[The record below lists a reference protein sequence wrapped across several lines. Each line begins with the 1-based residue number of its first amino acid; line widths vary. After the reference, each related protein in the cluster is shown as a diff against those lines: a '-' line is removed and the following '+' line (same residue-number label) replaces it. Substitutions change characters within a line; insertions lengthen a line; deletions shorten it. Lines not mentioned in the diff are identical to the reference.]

1 MKNNESQRVF
11 FIEICIAVIF
21 FLMIA
26 VTCFMSFTKSKM
38 IQTESDNKILYA
50 NAAENAA
57 EAFLAAPD
65 IENTYDIFSHEFEG
79 VETSQG
85 YIKCQIN
92 GMDAT
97 VDMQVKDNLITGIIT
112 IMQKDMPVYQLS
124 VSKAVNGG
132 DTE

>member
-1 MKNNESQRVF
+1 MKNNEPQRVF

-38 IQTESDNKILYA
+38 IQTEADNKVLYA

-65 IENTYDIFSHEFEG
+65 IESTYVIFSSEFED
-79 VETSQG
+79 VKTSQD
-85 YIKCQIN
+85 YIKCQID
-92 GMDAT
+92 GMDVT
-97 VDMQVKDNLITGIIT
+97 IDMQTKDNLATGIIT
-112 IMQKDMPVYQLS
+112 IVKKEMPVYQLS

-132 DTE
+132 DMK

>member
-38 IQTESDNKILYA
+38 IQTEADNKVLYA
-50 NAAENAA
+50 NVAENAA

-65 IENTYDIFSHEFEG
+65 IESTYTVFSSEFED
-79 VETSQG
+79 VEVSQG
-85 YIKCQIN
+85 YIKCQID
-92 GMDAT
+92 GMDVT
-97 VDMQVKDNLITGIIT
+97 VDMQTQNNLVTGIIT
-112 IMQKDMPVYQLS
+112 IVQKEMPVYQLS
-124 VSKAVNGG
+124 VSKAMNGG
-132 DTE
+132 DIE

>member
-1 MKNNESQRVF
+1 MKNNEPQRVF

-38 IQTESDNKILYA
+38 IQTETDNKVLYV

-65 IENTYDIFSHEFEG
+65 IESTYVIFSSEFKD
-79 VETSQG
+79 VEASQG
-85 YIKCQIN
+85 YIKCRID
-92 GMDAT
+92 GMNVT
-97 VDMQVKDNLITGIIT
+97 LDMQTKNNLITGIIT
-112 IMQKDMPVYQLS
+112 IVQEDMPVYQLS

-132 DTE
+132 DMK

>member
-38 IQTESDNKILYA
+38 IQTEADNKVLYA

-65 IENTYDIFSHEFEG
+65 IESTYAIFSSEFED
-79 VETSQG
+79 VETSQS
-85 YIKCQIN
+85 YIKCQID
-92 GMDAT
+92 GMDVT
-97 VDMQVKDNLITGIIT
+97 VDMQTKDNLITGIIT
-112 IMQKDMPVYQLS
+112 IVQKEIPVYQLS

-132 DTE
+132 DMK

>member
-38 IQTESDNKILYA
+38 IQTEADNKVLYA
-50 NAAENAA
+50 NTAENAA

-65 IENTYDIFSHEFEG
+65 IESTYIVFSREFED
-79 VETSQG
+79 VEASQG
-85 YIKCQIN
+85 YIKCQID
-92 GMDAT
+92 GMD
-97 VDMQVKDNLITGIIT
+97 VSLDMQAKDDLITGIIT

-132 DTE
+132 DIE

>member
-1 MKNNESQRVF
+1 MKNNEPQRVF

-38 IQTESDNKILYA
+38 IQTEADNKVLYA

-65 IENTYDIFSHEFEG
+65 IESTYVIFSSEFEY
-79 VETSQG
+79 VETSQD
-85 YIKCQIN
+85 YIKCQID
-92 GMDAT
+92 GMDIT
-97 VDMQVKDNLITGIIT
+97 IDMQTKDNLTTGIIT
-112 IMQKDMPVYQLS
+112 IMKKEMPVYQLS

-132 DTE
+132 DMK

>member
-38 IQTESDNKILYA
+38 IQTEADNKVLYA

-57 EAFLAAPD
+57 EVFLAAPD
-65 IENTYDIFSHEFEG
+65 IESTYAIFSSEFED
-79 VETSQG
+79 VETSQS
-85 YIKCQIN
+85 YIKCQID
-92 GMDAT
+92 GMDVT
-97 VDMQVKDNLITGIIT
+97 VDMQTKDNLITGIIT
-112 IMQKDMPVYQLS
+112 IVQKEMPVYQLS

-132 DTE
+132 DME

>member
-38 IQTESDNKILYA
+38 IQTESDNKVLYA

-65 IENTYDIFSHEFEG
+65 IESTYDIFSHEFEG
-79 VETSQG
+79 VEASQS
-85 YIKCQIN
+85 YIKCQID
-92 GMDAT
+92 GMDVT
-97 VDMQVKDNLITGIIT
+97 VDMQAKDNLITGIIT

>member
-65 IENTYDIFSHEFEG
+65 IESTYDIFSREFEG
-79 VETSQG
+79 VEASQG
-85 YIKCQIN
+85 YIKCRISE
-92 GMDAT
+92 MDVT
-97 VDMQVKDNLITGIIT
+97 LDMQVKDNLITGIIT

>member
-38 IQTESDNKILYA
+38 IQTEADNKVLYA

-65 IENTYDIFSHEFEG
+65 IESTYIVFSHEFEG
-79 VETSQG
+79 VEASQG
-85 YIKCQIN
+85 YIRCQID
-92 GMDAT
+92 GMD
-97 VDMQVKDNLITGIIT
+97 VSLDMQMKNNLITGIIT

-132 DTE
+132 GIK

>member
-38 IQTESDNKILYA
+38 IQTEADNKVLYA

-65 IENTYDIFSHEFEG
+65 IESTYVIFSSEFKD
-79 VETSQG
+79 VEASQN
-85 YIKCQIN
+85 YIKCQID
-92 GMDAT
+92 GMNVT
-97 VDMQVKDNLITGIIT
+97 VDIQTQNNLVTGIIT
-112 IMQKDMPVYQLS
+112 IVQKEMPVYQLS
-124 VSKAVNGG
+124 VSKAMNGG
-132 DTE
+132 DIE

>member
-38 IQTESDNKILYA
+38 IQTEADNKVLYA
-50 NAAENAA
+50 NTAENAA

-65 IENTYDIFSHEFEG
+65 IESTYIVFSREFED
-79 VETSQG
+79 VEASQG
-85 YIKCQIN
+85 YIKCQID
-92 GMDAT
+92 GMD
-97 VDMQVKDNLITGIIT
+97 VSLDMQAKDDLITGIIT

-124 VSKAVNGG
+124 VSKAMNGG
-132 DTE
+132 DMK

>member
-38 IQTESDNKILYA
+38 IQTEADNKVLYA

-65 IENTYDIFSHEFEG
+65 IESTYIIFSSEFED
-79 VETSQG
+79 VEASQG
-85 YIKCQIN
+85 YIKCQID
-92 GMDAT
+92 GIDVT
-97 VDMQVKDNLITGIIT
+97 LDMQTKDNLITGIIT

-124 VSKAVNGG
+124 VSKAMNGG
-132 DTE
+132 DMK

>member
-1 MKNNESQRVF
+1 MKNNEPQRVF

-38 IQTESDNKILYA
+38 IQTEADNKVLYV

-65 IENTYDIFSHEFEG
+65 IESTYVIFSSEFED
-79 VETSQG
+79 VETFQG
-85 YIKCQIN
+85 YIKCQID
-92 GMDAT
+92 GMDVT
-97 VDMQVKDNLITGIIT
+97 LDMQTKDNLVTGIII
-112 IMQKDMPVYQLS
+112 IMQKKLPVYQLS

-132 DTE
+132 DMK

>member
-38 IQTESDNKILYA
+38 IQTEADNKVLYA

-65 IENTYDIFSHEFEG
+65 IESTYAIFSSEFED
-79 VETSQG
+79 VETSQS
-85 YIKCQIN
+85 YIKCQID
-92 GMDAT
+92 GMDVT
-97 VDMQVKDNLITGIIT
+97 VDMQTKGNLITGIVT
-112 IMQKDMPVYQLS
+112 IVQKEMPVYQLS

-132 DTE
+132 DME

>member
-38 IQTESDNKILYA
+38 IQTEADNKVLYA

-65 IENTYDIFSHEFEG
+65 IESTYAIFSSEFED
-79 VETSQG
+79 VETSQS
-85 YIKCQIN
+85 YIKCQID
-92 GMDAT
+92 GMDVT
-97 VDMQVKDNLITGIIT
+97 VNMQTKDNLITGIIT
-112 IMQKDMPVYQLS
+112 IVQKEMPVYQLS

-132 DTE
+132 DME

>member
-1 MKNNESQRVF
+1 MKNNEPQRVF

-38 IQTESDNKILYA
+38 IQTEADNKVLYA

-65 IENTYDIFSHEFEG
+65 IESAYVIFSSEFED
-79 VETSQG
+79 VETSQD
-85 YIKCQIN
+85 YIKCQID
-92 GMDAT
+92 GMDVT
-97 VDMQVKDNLITGIIT
+97 IDMQTKDNLTTGIIT
-112 IMQKDMPVYQLS
+112 IMKKEMPVYQLS

-132 DTE
+132 DMK